1 MRQPAIWGTIVILLH
16 LLITIVHAAAHV
28 QLHVDLNRTATLFVV
43 GVIVLCPLIALWLL
57 WTSQAYAGLIL
68 LTGSMSASLL
78 FGAYNHFYAVGPDHI
93 GNYVSGF
100 WPLAFTASAY
110 GLAITEAC
118 GTYMSVH
125 FLVRKK

>member
-1 MRQPAIWGTIVILLH
+1 MRQAAIWGTVVILLH

-28 QLHVDLNRTATLFVV
+28 QLHVDLNRPAMLFVV

-57 WTSQAYAGLIL
+57 WAMQTFAGLIL
-68 LTGSMSASLL
+68 LAGSMSASLV
-78 FGAYNHFYAVGPDHI
+78 FGAYHHFYAAGPDQI
-93 GNYVSGF
+93 GSYVSGF

-118 GTYMSVH
+118 GTYVSVH
-125 FLVRKK
+125 FLVWKK